1 MITRPGWIRMVL
13 AACALLAVT
22 APAAVAGK
30 HDRQG
35 RHSENNPL
43 VIGHRGASG
52 YLPEHTLEAY
62 ALAIRQGAD
71 YVEPDLV
78 ATKDGHLIAR
88 HEPNITN
95 TTDVAGHPEFA
106 SRRTTRNV
114 DGVDETGWF
123 ASDFTLREIKTLRA
137 LQTFPERPQQF
148 NGRFEIP
155 TLNEVIELVQRESKR
170 RHRRIGI
177 YPETKHPT
185 YHQGLGLALEGRL
198 VRISTATT
206 STSGS
211 RRCSSSRSS
220 SRISSV

>member
-1 MITRPGWIRMVL
+1 
-13 AACALLAVT
+13 
-22 APAAVAGK
+22 
-30 HDRQG
+30 
-35 RHSENNPL
+35 

-95 TTDVAGHPEFA
+95 TTDVASHPEFA
-106 SRRTTRNV
+106 SRRTTKNV

-123 ASDFTLREIKTLRA
+123 AS
-137 LQTFPERPQQF
+137 
-148 NGRFEIP
+148 
-155 TLNEVIELVQRESKR
+155 
-170 RHRRIGI
+170 
-177 YPETKHPT
+177 
-185 YHQGLGLALEGRL
+185 
-198 VRISTATT
+198 STATT
-206 STSGS
+206 WTSGS

-220 SRISSV
+220 SRTSSG